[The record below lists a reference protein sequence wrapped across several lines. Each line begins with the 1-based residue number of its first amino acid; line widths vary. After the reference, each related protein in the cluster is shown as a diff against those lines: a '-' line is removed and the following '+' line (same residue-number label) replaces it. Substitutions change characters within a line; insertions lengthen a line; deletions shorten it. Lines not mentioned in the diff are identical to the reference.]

1 LSQIAQA
8 LKQAF
13 GIQRSAGAD
22 RSLNVLKGCRER
34 VLSPC
39 VEVGDELL
47 VQGQAFH
54 ANGKQNTTSAMVSTP
69 GHVSFV
75 VQEVTDLVH
84 HHANERF
91 AKIEYGWITLVNNHE
106 HLLIRQIL
114 PSRLLALRS

>member
-13 GIQRSAGAD
+13 GIQRTAGAD
-22 RSLNVLKGCRER
+22 RSLNLLKGCRER

-75 VQEVTDLVH
+75 VQEVT
-84 HHANERF
+84 E
-91 AKIEYGWITLVNNHE
+91 ISSPG
-106 HLLIRQIL
+106 
-114 PSRLLALRS
+114 ALRADLEDPFSTSPNPAREEK